1 MTSGGNPINNDDTV
15 DVVEEE
21 DFNFTCS
28 ASNDLA
34 EIALTVVP
42 VIEVPGD
49 LSGSTRNFYL
59 LNVQRDL
66 TGTEFTCTD
75 GTDTIRFTLNVLC

>member
-1 MTSGGNPINNDDTV
+1 MTSGATPITDGETFNIT
-15 DVVEEE
+15 EGE

-28 ASNDLA
+28 TTNTLA
-34 EIALTVVP
+34 EIGLTVVP
-42 VIEVPGD
+42 VTEVPGD
-49 LSGSTRNFYL
+49 LSGSTRNFYI

-75 GTDTIRFTLNVLC
+75 GTDTIRFTLNVQC